1 VRKHGQ
7 NHFNQWCQHLITVH
21 KSRTSLQCLLSSWKV
36 PGFART
42 GTLLLTL
49 LDSPLDKVVESFCYE
64 EQMLLPLPTDHPPKK
79 HPLSWRLRNF
89 KAALFRDANLLQGIT
104 VAGDRFF
111 DPDDKSFFDSIRAQ
125 IHLLSDMSTRLLSR
139 MGPPVDVDAQ
149 EDLVK
154 GTGTH
159 DW

>member
-1 VRKHGQ
+1 
-7 NHFNQWCQHLITVH
+7 
-21 KSRTSLQCLLSSWKV
+21 
-36 PGFART
+36 
-42 GTLLLTL
+42 
-49 LDSPLDKVVESFCYE
+49 
-64 EQMLLPLPTDHPPKK
+64 LPEI
-79 HPLSWRLRNF
+79 
-89 KAALFRDANLLQGIT
+89 G
-104 VAGDRFF
+104 FF